1 LGVWIDSL
9 DLSKMGNE
17 DRYRILEYLVE
28 KVS

>member
-1 LGVWIDSL
+1 MGVWIDSL